1 MSFERQN
8 SASNGFDPSVSF
20 ERQNSLGELEWTAQV
35 SLIFKVQLKL
45 FCYNL
50 LFLLSMLPN
59 LVLLVKELLNLKF
72 KVKMPNVAI
81 KKPHAKILNEFNSK
95 GQSSYG

>member
-35 SLIFKVQLKL
+35 SLIFKIQLKL

-59 LVLLVKELLNLKF
+59 LVLLVRGHPL
-72 KVKMPNVAI
+72 MMS
-81 KKPHAKILNEFNSK
+81 EFRGGGGYGNSDFSK
-95 GQSSYG
+95 

>member
-35 SLIFKVQLKL
+35 SLIFKIQLKL

-50 LFLLSMLPN
+50 LFLLSILPK
-59 LVLLVKELLNLKF
+59 LVLLVKEFLNLKF
-72 KVKMPNVAI
+72 KVVI
-81 KKPHAKILNEFNSK
+81 KKPHARALTEFNSK